1 MHAAAARMAARVLCL
16 CVAVSVVNM
25 VSVEMDAGNE
35 KPRTGVGAG
44 FLIESGFFLLR
55 ASSSRTCGSGNKYE
69 RKQRGGGGSRA
80 RRQGDGSGVALQHG
94 SR

>member
-44 FLIESGFFLLR
+44 FLIESGFFSATRQLVPHLW
-55 ASSSRTCGSGNKYE
+55 
-69 RKQRGGGGSRA
+69 A
-80 RRQGDGSGVALQHG
+80 R
-94 SR
+94 

>member
-55 ASSSRTCGSGNKYE
+55 ASSSRTCGLGNKHEYE
-69 RKQRGGGGSRA
+69 QRRRGGGRGAVRIGA
-80 RRQGDGSGVALQHG
+80 GVALQHG